1 MKTKERIIMLL
12 QKYRR
17 LHTNTETEIPRLAIR
32 QLDLDDF
39 FSEPSF
45 GQLSA

>member
-1 MKTKERIIMLL
+1 MLL
-12 QKYRR
+12 QKYKK
-17 LHTNTETEIPRLAIR
+17 LHVNTETEIPRLVIR

-39 FSEPSF
+39 FSEPNF